1 MYDEYHPTYQP
12 DITAIYTLKPGQE
25 QTFDQPGYLPE
36 VEWVD
41 IEINGSP
48 VGIELYAFLIEQFG
62 ADWEQEII
70 NRIQARRVA

>member
-1 MYDEYHPTYQP
+1 MYAYHPAYQP
-12 DITAIYTLKPGQE
+12 DITALYNLLPGQE
-25 QTFDQPGYLPE
+25 HGYDQPGYFPE

-41 IEINGSP
+41 IEINGDT

-70 NRIQARRVA
+70 NRIQKRMVT